1 MHLYW
6 TSLFHQEEGTL
17 SSSLHLLAS
26 KQVFGIYL
34 LPSFHG
40 WAFSSLLGSSQ
51 LSSEV
56 PTQPWI

>member
-1 MHLYW
+1 MSLYW

-34 LPSFHG
+34 YHHFVG
-40 WAFSSLLGSSQ
+40 RTFSSLLRSSQ
-51 LSSEV
+51 PSSEV